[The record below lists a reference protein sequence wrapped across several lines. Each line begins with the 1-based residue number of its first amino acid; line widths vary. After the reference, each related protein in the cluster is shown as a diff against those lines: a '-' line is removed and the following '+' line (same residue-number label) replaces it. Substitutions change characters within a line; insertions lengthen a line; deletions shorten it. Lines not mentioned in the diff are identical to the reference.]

1 MTRIDGKQ
9 VAQEL
14 KEEIREQVTQMK
26 ARGIEPCLAVI
37 LVGDDPASRV
47 YVTNKEKD
55 CAECGIVSREYKLPE
70 KTQEEELLQLIAEL
84 NADRS
89 VHGILV
95 QLPLPRQ
102 IHEGRV
108 IAAIDPDKD
117 VDSFHPYNVG
127 SMMLGNDR
135 FLPCTPAG
143 VMKLLDYYH
152 IDPAGKQCVG
162 AGPQQH
168 CGQAPGNAAA
178 APQRHSHYL
187 PLQDRESEGAVSKG
201 GYSGL
206 RCGQAKSHHGGHG
219 EGRRSCHRCLHQPQG
234 GRQALWG
241 CLL

>member
-152 IDPAGKQCVG
+152 IDPAGKQCVVLG
-162 AGPQQH
+162 RSNIVGK
-168 CGQAPGNAAA
+168 
-178 APQRHSHYL
+178 PQRC
-187 PLQDRESEGAVSKG
+187 V
-201 GYSGL
+201 
-206 RCGQAKSHHGGHG
+206 
-219 EGRRSCHRCLHQPQG
+219 
-234 GRQALWG
+234 
-241 CLL
+241 